1 YNVRFGDPE
10 TQPIL
15 MRLKSDL
22 LEVMLAVC
30 DGKLNT
36 VNLEWDPRPAVCVVM
51 SSGGYPGSY
60 EKGKV
65 IEGLDDAARMKDV
78 VVFHAGTAKQDGTIV
93 TSGGRVLGVT
103 ALGDTIAAA
112 QARAYEAVDAI
123 RFEGAY
129 CRRDIADKALK

>member
-1 YNVRFGDPE
+1 
-10 TQPIL
+10 